1 MVAAS
6 SSDVSLLKGIQTKP
20 ISELRLELGIGRVGN
35 VEDDDGGECR
45 NQLRVRPRSR
55 ALALE
60 GDAHGE
66 GRTDGSI
73 FPSSWAR
80 RKAERLE
87 SSMILTEY
95 EPEPRATFSSSD
107 TEKANLLSF
116 DADRIRGAIVP
127 SSKRAYSEAVTSS
140 TSISTT
146 CATLDVTVIS
156 VDANTCGDPTSLA
169 DSPERE
175 RRARVRRHK
184 FCIVNRSSSKVF
196 LKKFVERI

>member
-66 GRTDGSI
+66 GRTDGGHLSLLLGTAQGGEI
-73 FPSSWAR
+73 GVIDDLDRIWAR
-80 RKAERLE
+80 
-87 SSMILTEY
+87 
-95 EPEPRATFSSSD
+95 ATG
-107 TEKANLLSF
+107 NLL
-116 DADRIRGAIVP
+116 V
-127 SSKRAYSEAVTSS
+127 
-140 TSISTT
+140 
-146 CATLDVTVIS
+146 L
-156 VDANTCGDPTSLA
+156 
-169 DSPERE
+169 
-175 RRARVRRHK
+175 RHGEGE
-184 FCIVNRSSSKVF
+184 
-196 LKKFVERI
+196 L